1 MLYADVIIDISAPS
15 LDRTFQY
22 LVPEEWER
30 EAVTGAPVLVP
41 FGRGN
46 SERKGYIVSLSERPK
61 IDEERLKPLSRVCE
75 RGLAIEDSL
84 VELAYW
90 MKEHYGGTWND
101 ALRTV
106 IPVKAAVERR
116 EAREVAAKKG
126 RQELLLAYEEA
137 ERKRHGAK
145 ARLLRQLAE
154 QPVVPYEVVSGKMHC
169 GAATVRSLEAAG
181 YLAVQP
187 KTRELRLGEGFR
199 TVLNPEQEAAAAAVL
214 EALGSPKTFL
224 LFGVTGSGKTEVYL
238 RVIAEVLARGEQ
250 AIVLIPEIAL
260 TYQTV
265 MRFYRCF
272 GDRVAFLHSRLSK
285 GERYEIS
292 ERAKRG
298 EISVM
303 IGPRS
308 ALFTPFPK
316 LSLIVVDEEHEGSY
330 KSESTPRYHAR
341 ETAVQRA
348 KMTGATVLLGSATPS
363 LESYRR
369 ALSDEY
375 CLLTL
380 PHRAGGAAL
389 PKALIVDMRREFA
402 ERNRSIFSRPLREK
416 MEERLEKGEQIM
428 LFLNRR
434 GYAGFLS
441 CRSCGEALS
450 CPHCDVSLTS
460 HRDGTLRCHYC
471 GYRART
477 PERCPSCGSPYLAG
491 FGTGTQKIE
500 ELVKKEFP
508 QARVLRMDADT
519 TRTKDGYE
527 RLLNAFGDHKADVL
541 IGTQM
546 IVKGHDF
553 GGVTLMGVLA
563 ADMSLFASDFRAA
576 ERTFQL
582 LAQAAGRAG
591 RESKPGEVVIQTYQ
605 PEHYAVAAA
614 AEQDYLKFFREELS
628 FRKALNY
635 PPEGNLLAVLGAS
648 PDEALLTQEM
658 KRLLEDV
665 KAFAGERELTIRWM
679 GPAAA
684 GLRKTNDI
692 YRQVIYGKHADYEAL
707 VAVKNRMEQRLL
719 SGEIGRGC
727 RVQFDFNPLTIY

>member
-1 MLYADVIIDISAPS
+1 MRYADVIIDISAPS

-22 LVPEEWER
+22 RIPEEWKSR
-30 EAVTGAPVLVP
+30 AVIGAPVLVP

-46 SERKGYIVSLSERPK
+46 SERKGYIVSLSSEAK
-61 IDEERLKPLSRVCE
+61 VDAERLKPLSCVCE

-106 IPVKAAVERR
+106 IPVKAAVERQ

-126 RQELLLAYEEA
+126 RQELLLACKEA
-137 ERKRHGAK
+137 ERRHHSAK
-145 ARLLRQLAE
+145 ARLLRQLGE
-154 QPVVPYEVVSGKMHC
+154 QPVIPYEVVSGKMHC
-169 GAATVRSLEAAG
+169 GAATVRSLQAAG
-181 YLAVQP
+181 FLEVRQ
-187 KTRELRLGEGFR
+187 KTREVRLGQGHS
-199 TVLNPEQEAAAAAVL
+199 TMLNAEQESAASAIL
-214 EALGSPKTFL
+214 GALGTPETFL

-238 RVIAEVLARGEQ
+238 RVIAEVLSRGEQ

-265 MRFYRCF
+265 LRFYRCF

-285 GERYEIS
+285 GERYHIS

-316 LSLIVVDEEHEGSY
+316 LSLIVVDEEHESSY
-330 KSESTPRYHAR
+330 KSESVPRYHAR

-348 KMTGATVLLGSATPS
+348 KMTGATVVLGSATPS
-363 LESYRR
+363 LESYQR
-369 ALSDEY
+369 ALSGEY
-375 CLLTL
+375 RLLTL
-380 PHRAGGAAL
+380 SHRAGGAVL
-389 PKALIVDMRREFA
+389 PKAHVVDMRREFA
-402 ERNRSIFSRPLREK
+402 ERNRSVFSRCLREK
-416 MEERLEKGEQIM
+416 MEERLQNGEQIM

-441 CRSCGEALS
+441 CRSCGTVLE

-460 HRDGTLRCHYC
+460 HRDGSLQCHYC
-471 GYRART
+471 GYRTRM
-477 PERCPSCGSPYLAG
+477 PERCPSCGSPYIGA

-500 ELVKKEFP
+500 ELVAKEFP

-519 TRTKDGYE
+519 TRAKDSYE
-527 RLLNAFGDHKADVL
+527 RLLNAFGDRKADIL

-591 RESKPGEVVIQTYQ
+591 RDEKPGEVVIQTYQ
-605 PEHYAVAAA
+605 PEHYAILAA
-614 AEQDYLKFFREELS
+614 AEQDYRKFFREEMS
-628 FRKALNY
+628 FRKTLRY
-635 PPEGNLLAVLGAS
+635 PPVGNLLAVLGTS
-648 PDEALLTQEM
+648 PEETLLAQEM
-658 KRLLEDV
+658 KRLLED
-665 KAFAGERELTIRWM
+665 AQDFAGKQGLSPQWM
-679 GPAAA
+679 GPVPA

-692 YRQVIYGKHADYEAL
+692 YRQVLYVKHADYEAL

-719 SGEIGRGC
+719 SAEIGRGC
-727 RVQFDFNPLTIY
+727 RMQFDFNPLNLY